1 MIKGRRRPGRY
12 GESYRLEE
20 IWADPEEI
28 GGTIMK
34 MERNYPGLKSKIFIL
49 TEGPGDYEFYS
60 RFFNCELSEIRFA
73 NSKENV
79 IKIIDSLSDTLK
91 EDADSSV
98 IGIVDRDFSFF
109 MPDGT
114 EERENVFMTDTHD
127 IETMIISDE
136 LIGRVLEYYKKRSA
150 GGEFQR
156 NMTLG
161 LRKES
166 ILSSIVRCSVLI
178 GLSLYVNQK
187 YGFNMT
193 FKHINCKKKNLF
205 LEFTDPVT
213 FRCDEDEL
221 LSLISGRNK
230 AKYED
235 FMAALSVEMT
245 KNPDYFDHPMQL
257 CRGHDLMCALLADI
271 NVNYPQ
277 MDGRKVL
284 LRDLERLFRNLY
296 DRNEFYRTELFHSLE
311 RWSEDNLSELSKS
324 LFDRGK
330 GRQSMMA
337 AERC

>member
-12 GESYRLEE
+12 GDSYRLED

-34 MERNYPGLKSKIFIL
+34 MEKNYPGLKSRVFIL

-60 RFFNCELSEIRFA
+60 RFFNGEISEIRFA
-73 NSKENV
+73 NSKDNV
-79 IKIIDSLSDTLK
+79 IKILDDLSATLK
-91 EDADSSV
+91 EGTGSSV

-109 MPDGT
+109 IPDGT
-114 EERENVFMTDTHD
+114 EGRENLFMTDTHD

-136 LIGRVLEYYKKRSA
+136 LIGKVLEYYKKRSA

-156 NMTLG
+156 SMIDS

-166 ILSSIVRCSVLI
+166 ILSSLVRCSVLI

-187 YGFNMT
+187 YSLNMT

-205 LEFTDPVT
+205 MEFTDPVT
-213 FRCDEDEL
+213 LICDEDKL
-221 LSLISGRNK
+221 LALISGRNVEK
-230 AKYED
+230 SEV
-235 FMAALSVEMT
+235 FREALSEEKD
-245 KNPDYFDHPMQL
+245 KNPDYFNHPMQL

-277 MDGRKVL
+277 MDGKKVL

-296 DRNEFYRTELFHSLE
+296 DRNDFFSTELFRSLE
-311 RWSEDNLSELSKS
+311 QWAKNNLPEISDSLLRCGDSKT
-324 LFDRGK
+324 K
-330 GRQSMMA
+330 IHWQ
-337 AERC
+337 

>member
-1 MIKGRRRPGRY
+1 MIKGRRRAGRY
-12 GESYRLEE
+12 GESYRLED

-34 MERNYPGLKSKIFIL
+34 MERNYPGLKSKVFIL

-79 IKIIDSLSDTLK
+79 IKILDDLSVTLK
-91 EDADSSV
+91 KEAGSPV

-109 MPDGT
+109 MPEAD
-114 EERENVFMTDTHD
+114 ERENLFMTDTHD

-136 LIGRVLEYYKKRSA
+136 LIGKVLDYYRKRSA
-150 GGEFQR
+150 GVEFQR
-156 NMTLG
+156 SMTLG
-161 LRKES
+161 LRRES
-166 ILSSIVRCSVLI
+166 VLSSLVRCSVLI

-187 YGFNMT
+187 YGLNMT

-213 FRCDEDEL
+213 FRCDEDKL
-221 LSLISGRNK
+221 LALISGRNK
-230 AKYED
+230 AKYEG
-235 FMAALSVEMT
+235 FREALSEEKA

-296 DRNEFYRTELFHSLE
+296 ERNDFFSTELFNSLE
-311 RWSEDNLSELSKS
+311 RWAKNNLPEISES
-324 LFDRGK
+324 LLRSGDSYTK
-330 GRQSMMA
+330 VHWQ
-337 AERC
+337 